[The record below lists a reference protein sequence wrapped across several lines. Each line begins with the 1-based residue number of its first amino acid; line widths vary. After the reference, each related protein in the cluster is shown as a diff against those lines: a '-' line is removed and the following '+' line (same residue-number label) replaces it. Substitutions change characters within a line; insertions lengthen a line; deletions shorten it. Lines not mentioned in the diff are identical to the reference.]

1 MTAPTTNTLTPENTT
16 KSTQET
22 TTIVSEPIAKPVATA
37 PASKPTSTQKKAK
50 TVVKKV
56 IPGISQEVIYEL
68 SAEVNNMLSFAV
80 YNGLTVN
87 TEVNPLIQ
95 NSNVDDLINA
105 HNLLCKNVAPATPKS
120 IVYTRK
126 LYEKGNKKSIF
137 NKLPLLRNL
146 MLLAIAFL
154 VAFVLTGMSEDV
166 NNASLK
172 LGIMNSDG
180 WKLFLNLSYLGS
192 VAGLGVLFYLLK
204 EVSTSLKRATLVPE
218 DSISYMSQIL
228 LGIMAGLIMSEI
240 LAPYIIDPESKVS
253 MFNKSVLALIGG
265 FSSDAIFS
273 VLQGMIN
280 KIKSIFIS
288 SNAQ

>member
-1 MTAPTTNTLTPENTT
+1 M
-16 KSTQET
+16 
-22 TTIVSEPIAKPVATA
+22 PVAN
-37 PASKPTSTQKKAK
+37 PASPPKTSDTA
-50 TVVKKV
+50 VKKEV
-56 IPGISQEVIYEL
+56 PGISQEVIYEL
-68 SAEVNNMLSFAV
+68 SDEVNNMLSFAV

-126 LYEKGNKKSIF
+126 LYEKGAKKSIF
-137 NKLPLLRNL
+137 NRLPLLRNL
-146 MLLAIAFL
+146 MILSLFFLIAFI
-154 VAFVLTGMSEDV
+154 ATGQSDTV
-166 NNASLK
+166 SNDSLK
-172 LGIMNSDG
+172 NGIMNSSG
-180 WKLFLNLSYLGS
+180 YTLVLNLSYLAA

-218 DSISYMSQIL
+218 DSIAYMSQIL

-240 LAPYIIDPESKVS
+240 LAPYIIDPNSNVS

-273 VLQGMIN
+273 ILQGMIN

-288 SNAQ
+288 PNPQ